1 MLDCNT
7 AAYPLLIVS
16 VRPADPDHSLKFA
29 CTFPKENRGKLT
41 IEPIKT
47 RGIWS
52 ADKNR
57 LLRICHRGVYYME
70 KTYCAYHPTKP
81 ALWYCESCDAYF
93 CSSCITRRDLSGHNK
108 KSTMYLCPKCKSMA
122 QQLAIENVVEPFW
135 NRLPKFFAYPFNTQV
150 IIFIVVL
157 SVFMT
162 LFSAPGLFS
171 KLFQTLLFGV
181 LLKYGFTV
189 IKDTAQGNM
198 KPPEINERTISEDFG
213 VVVKYWALGFL
224 FFLAILGSFVFIMP
238 VIIGLGAAAG
248 MLLFGI
254 IVVFLLLVYPA
265 VVIVLATSGSLLS
278 AINPSISVRMAWR
291 IGPSYLLMYLFLII
305 LYFAPATVVYFAQPF
320 LPRLLLMFVFAL
332 VNCYYTIVAHHLMG
346 YLILQHHES
355 IGYNVDFETQ
365 DVCEEPARA
374 EQGSTRDL
382 INRTNVFIKEG
393 KLDEAI
399 TLIQTEK
406 QGEIR
411 NLDLAERYYNLLKI
425 KERTPEMLEH
435 AKGYLD
441 LLVRADKKDTMREV
455 YLECAALDPSFSPHA
470 TALFRIAGSMN
481 ESGNFRGALGV
492 YNSFIKASPQD
503 PLVPK
508 AYFLAANVFNE
519 KLLNP
524 EKASKVLARLIR
536 HFPDSDIIPYAQKYL
551 RDITQQG

>member
-1 MLDCNT
+1 
-7 AAYPLLIVS
+7 
-16 VRPADPDHSLKFA
+16 
-29 CTFPKENRGKLT
+29 
-41 IEPIKT
+41 
-47 RGIWS
+47 
-52 ADKNR
+52 
-57 LLRICHRGVYYME
+57 ME
-70 KTYCAYHPTKP
+70 KTYCVYHPTRP

-93 CSSCITRRDLSGHNK
+93 CSSCITKRDLSGMNK
-108 KSTMYLCPKCKSMA
+108 KATMYLCPKCKSMA

-135 NRLPKFFAYPFNTQV
+135 NRLPKFFAYPFTTQV
-150 IIFIVVL
+150 VIFIVVL

-171 KLFQTLLFGV
+171 KLIQTLLFGV

-224 FFLAILGSFVFIMP
+224 FFLAILISFLFIMP
-238 VIIGLGAAAG
+238 VIIGLGPAVG
-248 MLLFGI
+248 ILLFGS

-265 VVIVLATSGSLLS
+265 VVIVLATSGSLLN

-291 IGPSYLLMYLFLII
+291 IGPSYLLMYLFLFI

-320 LPRLLLMFVFAL
+320 LPRILLVFIFAM

-346 YLILQHHES
+346 YLILQHHET
-355 IGYNVDFETQ
+355 IGYDVDLETQ
-365 DVCEEPARA
+365 NVCEKPTGA

-382 INRTNVFIKEG
+382 INRTNIFIKEG
-393 KLDEAI
+393 KLDDAI
-399 TLIQTEK
+399 TLIRTET
-406 QGEIR
+406 QGEIT
-411 NLDLAERYYNLLKI
+411 NLDLAERYYNLLKL

-441 LLVRADKKDTMREV
+441 LLVRTDKKDTMREI
-455 YLECAALDPSFSPHA
+455 YLECTALDSSFSPHA
-470 TALFRIAGSMN
+470 IALFKIAGSMN
-481 ESGNFRGALGV
+481 EHGNFRGALSA
-492 YNSFIKASPQD
+492 YNQFIKASPRD

-519 KLLNP
+519 KMLNP
-524 EKASKVLARLIR
+524 EKASTVLERLIR
-536 HFPDSDIIPYAQKYL
+536 YFPDSEIIPYAQKYL
-551 RDITQQG
+551 RDITHQG